1 MTVKPRYEKKQAPIP
16 ASKAPWCQTPEL
28 YYAGRAAMDG
38 ADKLAVDMEAKWGI
52 GRLRLLVSNEW
63 REKFDRQR
71 NIYNEAI
78 ADGALEDVRR
88 EAARM
93 EAAWRKLDKEA
104 AAAGHQQLAPDV
116 WEVMDANGMQVII
129 IVKNGADATNV
140 ARANRACIVYSL
152 EEVGRIL
159 SLYPEIAAVKHAF
172 PGAAVT
178 AMKMKPDPVA
188 SSKSADFE
196 DDIPF

>member
-71 NIYNEAI
+71 NLYNEAI

-93 EAAWRKLDKEA
+93 EAAWRKLDREA
-104 AAAGHQQLAPDV
+104 AAAGHQQAGLRRQRGPRRRARPRPRRSAWLAAPRQTRR
-116 WEVMDANGMQVII
+116 GR
-129 IVKNGADATNV
+129 TR
-140 ARANRACIVYSL
+140 ARREGQRRPSQQRHRKTTALRARS
-152 EEVGRIL
+152 RAH
-159 SLYPEIAAVKHAF
+159 PW
-172 PGAAVT
+172 
-178 AMKMKPDPVA
+178 
-188 SSKSADFE
+188 
-196 DDIPF
+196 